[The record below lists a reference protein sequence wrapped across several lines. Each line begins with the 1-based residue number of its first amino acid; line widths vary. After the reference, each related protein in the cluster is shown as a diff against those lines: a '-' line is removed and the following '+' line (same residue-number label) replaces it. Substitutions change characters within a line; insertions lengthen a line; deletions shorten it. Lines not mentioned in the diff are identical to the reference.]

1 MPAAKFQPAEA
12 AAETL
17 TDEPDAPLAPSA
29 GGAAAGSPPVPSP
42 PSAAD
47 SPVQE
52 WVYRARVKRFS
63 LLLGATD
70 PNWQERE
77 NALRAMSLALEEA
90 IEKVQDVW
98 EASEAEV
105 RELRRE
111 VARLRQA
118 ALAVPQS

>member
-1 MPAAKFQPAEA
+1 MPAAKSQPAA
-12 AAETL
+12 PAAETL
-17 TDEPDAPLAPSA
+17 TDESDAPLAPPTGPAS
-29 GGAAAGSPPVPSP
+29 AAGSPPVPP
-42 PSAAD
+42 HPGAAD
-47 SPVQE
+47 SPVRE

-111 VARLRQA
+111 VARL
-118 ALAVPQS
+118 